1 VTGVTA
7 LAVLLIWGTAVGLDL
22 VTGPQIMIA
31 RPLVA
36 GTVAGWLLGD
46 AATGLLVGVLF
57 ELFQYDVLPV
67 GASRYPEYGPATV
80 AAVAAAHGVGGPAA
94 VALGALVGLATA
106 VAGGASLGALRR
118 LNTAALRAAA
128 PRLESGDPRV
138 LAGLHAAG
146 VGRDAARAAAVTG
159 LGLGL
164 AWLARATL
172 GDLTAGPAMPLA
184 AAAAGGIA
192 LAAAVS
198 GTLRLV
204 GRGGDVRWLAGGVVA
219 GTLLVWF
226 R

>member
-1 VTGVTA
+1 MTGVTA
-7 LAVLLIWGTAVGLDL
+7 LVGLLIWGTAVGLDL

-67 GASRYPEYGPATV
+67 GAARYPEYGPATV

-164 AWLARATL
+164 AGLARATL
-172 GDLTAGPAMPLA
+172 GDLTVGPALPLA

-204 GRGGDVRWLAGGVVA
+204 GRGSDVRWLAGGVVA
-219 GTLLVWF
+219 GTLLVWL

>member
-1 VTGVTA
+1 MTGVTA
-7 LAVLLIWGTAVGLDL
+7 LVVLLIWGTAVGLDL

-46 AATGLLVGVLF
+46 AATGLLIGVLF

-80 AAVAAAHGVGGPAA
+80 AAVAAAHGAGGPAA

-106 VAGGASLGALRR
+106 VVGGASLGALRR

-159 LGLGL
+159 FGLGL

>member
-1 VTGVTA
+1 MTGVTE
-7 LAVLLIWGTAVGLDL
+7 LVVLLIWGTAVGLDL

-80 AAVAAAHGVGGPAA
+80 AAVAAAHGFAGPAA
-94 VALGALVGLATA
+94 VSLGALVGLATA

-172 GDLTAGPAMPLA
+172 PPWVRGPGSVARAPH
-184 AAAAGGIA
+184 AAGWS
-192 LAAAVS
+192 S
-198 GTLRLV
+198 GAPR
-204 GRGGDVRWLAGGVVA
+204 R
-219 GTLLVWF
+219 
-226 R
+226 